1 LRSPSGIQLDFSNP
15 QLQLLTPFH
24 LNTPSMWEPQPD
36 LEGSSWGWA
45 LITLQRTAGGLGPG
59 EAFQPH
65 PYAAPRIGAKPSSS
79 TAEVQHRAELRGQ
92 VWDLQHLAEF
102 GAAALKQRLGS
113 ARVAVPSSPH
123 RCAPGGAEQHGKQTR
138 MRSRWCQFG
147 IRLEALLEMVAAPEP
162 FPQRWRALGA
172 TSPGHPSPPPPIA
185 LTPCRSQA
193 GTSSSS
199 PARIH

>member
-1 LRSPSGIQLDFSNP
+1 MRSPSGIELDFSNP

-45 LITLQRTAGGLGPG
+45 LITLQHTAGGLGPG

-102 GAAALKQRLGS
+102 GAAALNNASAVHGS
-113 ARVAVPSSPH
+113 LSPAARTDVRQAGLSSIGSKPE
-123 RCAPGGAEQHGKQTR
+123 CAADGAN
-138 MRSRWCQFG
+138 
-147 IRLEALLEMVAAPEP
+147 L
-162 FPQRWRALGA
+162 ALGWKLCWKWWQLRSHSRSVGVPLVPRPQD
-172 TSPGHPSPPPPIA
+172 TPPHLLP
-185 LTPCRSQA
+185 LL
-193 GTSSSS
+193 
-199 PARIH
+199 

>member
-1 LRSPSGIQLDFSNP
+1 
-15 QLQLLTPFH
+15 
-24 LNTPSMWEPQPD
+24 MWEPQPD

-65 PYAAPRIGAKPSSS
+65 PYAALHIGAKPSSS

-102 GAAALKQRLGS
+102 RAAALKQRLGS

-138 MRSRWCQFG
+138 MRSR
-147 IRLEALLEMVAAPEP
+147 
-162 FPQRWRALGA
+162 
-172 TSPGHPSPPPPIA
+172 
-185 LTPCRSQA
+185 
-193 GTSSSS
+193 
-199 PARIH
+199 